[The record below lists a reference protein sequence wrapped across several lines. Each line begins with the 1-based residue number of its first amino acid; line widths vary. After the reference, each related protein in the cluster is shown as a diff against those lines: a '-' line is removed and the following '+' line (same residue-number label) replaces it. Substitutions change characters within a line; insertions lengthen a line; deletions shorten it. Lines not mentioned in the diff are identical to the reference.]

1 MQGGTA
7 LKKTLLSCILLA
19 ALSAGLIGGSAAVL
33 DGRKNEVTVTET
45 VLSGDRLAA
54 EGLQIHSD
62 FFLTGGDHGDIRNI
76 WWTLGQ
82 RFAGETAYDVDFHYA
97 TEPYSRS
104 YEWEYGGLQLQAL
117 GDYTSNS
124 DVDWPQ
130 NAAYEDLARRTVAD
144 TGRDDPDSPYYTVWM
159 ELADY
164 FDVVPI
170 DFALDVP
177 SGLTDRTSGGSG
189 EALYRKLNEVFRIP
203 VTRDM
208 RLLLELR
215 ISNEETG
222 ALRSGSTA
230 DYNEQAHGHE
240 NAAGWYDQLFDMA
253 GACTADGVYFT
264 FSPRPD
270 GTPPLDVSQ
279 ITLGYGIYYLP
290 MVDSTKHTGFRE
302 PDPDGLCRAIP
313 LDPAAYD
320 VIDEIVYQEEAD
332 RLFILTRKGGTYNLL
347 VYRESTRELLSM
359 LTLDADGEALTQ
371 LRCEADGLLALY
383 DGGSFQFIVEGADGY
398 APVVAGTLSMLWPDA
413 ALDDESTQ
421 LAFDGERL
429 AIVGGSGWNAA
440 EDFYYIAVFN
450 RDGLQF
456 LASYSTSLSDTRS
469 RSWYYLDGPKP
480 TVAWVAPS

>member
-1 MQGGTA
+1 M
-7 LKKTLLSCILLA
+7 KKTLLSCFLLSC
-19 ALSAGLIGGSAAVL
+19 LSAGLIGGSAAVL

-76 WWTLGQ
+76 WWSIEQ
-82 RFAGETAYDVDFHYA
+82 RFAGEPVYNVDFHYA
-97 TEPYSRS
+97 TEPYTRE
-104 YEWEYGGLQLQAL
+104 YEWEYGGLQLQTL
-117 GDYTSNS
+117 GNYAPSS

-144 TGRDDPDSPYYTVWM
+144 TSRRDDPDSPYSTVWM

-164 FDVVPI
+164 FDHVPI
-170 DFALDVP
+170 DFALDTPGGV
-177 SGLTDRTSGGSG
+177 TDRTDGGSG
-189 EALYRKLNEVFRIP
+189 ELLYRKLNEVFRIP
-203 VTRDM
+203 VTPDM
-208 RLLLELR
+208 RLLLELS

-240 NAAGWYDQLFDMA
+240 NAAGWYDQLFDMSS
-253 GACTADGVYFT
+253 ACTADGVYFT

-290 MVDSTKHTGFRE
+290 MVESTKHNGFRE
-302 PDPDGLCRAIP
+302 PVPDGLCCAIP
-313 LDPAAYD
+313 LDPD
-320 VIDEIVYQEEAD
+320 DFDGIESVVYQENQD
-332 RLFILTRKGGTYNLL
+332 RLFVLARENGAYTLL
-347 VYRESTRELLSM
+347 SYRESTRELLSM
-359 LTLDADGEALTQ
+359 LTLDASGEALTQ

-383 DGGSFQFIVEGADGY
+383 DGGSFQFIAEGADGY

-413 ALDDESTQ
+413 ALDDESIQ

-429 AIVGGSGWNAA
+429 ALVGWPGWNAF
-440 EDFYYIAVFN
+440 EDFYHIAVFD
-450 RDGLQF
+450 RDGLQY

-469 RSWYYLDGPKP
+469 RSRYYLDGPKP

>member
-1 MQGGTA
+1 M
-7 LKKTLLSCILLA
+7 KKTLLSCFLLSC
-19 ALSAGLIGGSAAVL
+19 LSAGLIGGSAAVL

-76 WWTLGQ
+76 WWTIGQ

-117 GDYTSNS
+117 GDYTSSS

-130 NAAYEDLARRTVAD
+130 NAAYEDLARRMVAD
-144 TGRDDPDSPYYTVWM
+144 TGRDDPDSPYHTVWM
-159 ELADY
+159 DLADY
-164 FDVVPI
+164 FDHVPI

-215 ISNEETG
+215 ISNEETE

-240 NAAGWYDQLFDMA
+240 NTVGWYDQLFDMA

-290 MVDSTKHTGFRE
+290 MVDSTKHNGFLE

-313 LDPAAYD
+313 LDPEAFD
-320 VIDEIVYQEEAD
+320 VIENVIYQEKQD
-332 RLFILTRKGGTYNLL
+332 RLFLLARKNDVCNLL
-347 VYRESTRELLSM
+347 SYRESTRELLSM
-359 LTLDADGEALTQ
+359 LTLDAGGEALSK
-371 LRCEADGLLALY
+371 LRCEADGLLALF
-383 DGGSFQFIVEGADGY
+383 DGGTFRFIAEGLDGY
-398 APVVAGTLSMLWPDA
+398 APVIAGDLSMLWPDA
-413 ALDDESTQ
+413 ALDDESTRI
-421 LAFDGERL
+421 AFDGERL
-429 AIVGGSGWNAA
+429 AIVGGAGWASS
-440 EDFYYIAVFN
+440 EDYYIAVLN
-450 RDGLQF
+450 RSGLQF
-456 LASYSTSLSDTRS
+456 LASYRTSLHDARS
-469 RSWYYLDGPKP
+469 GSWRYLDG
-480 TVAWVAPS
+480 APLEVFWSPQP